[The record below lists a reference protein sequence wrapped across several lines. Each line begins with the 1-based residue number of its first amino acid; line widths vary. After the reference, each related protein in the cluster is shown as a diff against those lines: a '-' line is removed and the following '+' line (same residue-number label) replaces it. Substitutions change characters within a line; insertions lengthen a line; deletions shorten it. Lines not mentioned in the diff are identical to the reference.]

1 MAKADPKIKY
11 EVLNARYHDR
21 EAYIVAQ
28 AGTPGAITIATNMAG
43 RGTDIQL
50 GGNLDM
56 KLKSILTGDETP
68 EKVEQIATKLKAEI
82 EEDKQKVLQA
92 GGLYILG
99 TERHESRRIDNQLRG
114 RSGRQ
119 GDPGTSKF
127 FLSLEDDLMRIF
139 GSERMG
145 VWLQKLGLPEGE
157 ALVHPMI
164 SKALEKAQQ
173 KVEEHHF
180 DARKSVLKF
189 DNVMNDQRK
198 VIYSQRKE
206 LMDVDDVSETIKD
219 MREEYICSIINSYM
233 PYGSAREDW
242 LKEDLQKELLRATG
256 FILPIINWAN
266 EPEMDVQEMTQRILD
281 EVEARLKEKN
291 KNVDPELIKIIEKS
305 TLLQVLDQLWKEH
318 IATLDLMRQTIGL
331 RAYGQKDPLNEYKKE
346 AFNMFSMLL
355 ASLKEMVTVVICR
368 AGIPDNAQRT
378 MERAQPSRQNIKMQ
392 EVHETPKKFVG
403 GNEPQGQA
411 SSVDSV
417 RNYSGA
423 VDPKNPQ
430 TWGKVARN
438 DLCPCG
444 SGKKFK
450 HCHGKFE

>member
-1 MAKADPKIKY
+1 
-11 EVLNARYHDR
+11 
-21 EAYIVAQ
+21 
-28 AGTPGAITIATNMAG
+28 
-43 RGTDIQL
+43 
-50 GGNLDM
+50 
-56 KLKSILTGDETP
+56 
-68 EKVEQIATKLKAEI
+68 
-82 EEDKQKVLQA
+82 
-92 GGLYILG
+92 
-99 TERHESRRIDNQLRG
+99 
-114 RSGRQ
+114 
-119 GDPGTSKF
+119 
-127 FLSLEDDLMRIF
+127 
-139 GSERMG
+139 
-145 VWLQKLGLPEGE
+145 
-157 ALVHPMI
+157 MI

-378 MERAQPSRQNIKMQ
+378 MERAQPSRQNIKISARHVSKFLHLAGEWINKSGNSFFVLFFFKGEICMKKK
-392 EVHETPKKFVG
+392 EIVKNETKKNTAVKIPILSIRIMTDEEW
-403 GNEPQGQA
+403 NRLA
-411 SSVDSV
+411 YKNMLK
-417 RNYSGA
+417 RNG
-423 VDPKNPQ
+423 
-430 TWGKVARN
+430 VA
-438 DLCPCG
+438 
-444 SGKKFK
+444 
-450 HCHGKFE
+450 